1 MFCKEDVEKVRSL
14 KRQVPEARILCGIM
28 PLISKRNAL
37 FMKNEMVGIN
47 VPDDI
52 IDRYDENMTKEQG
65 ESVGIAIAKEI
76 MAMAAD
82 FADGF
87 YFSLP
92 FNRVNV
98 LEAVLE
104 GKEF

>member
-1 MFCKEDVEKVRSL
+1 
-14 KRQVPEARILCGIM
+14 M

-37 FMKNEMVGIN
+37 FMKNEMVGIH
-47 VPDDI
+47 VPEDI
-52 IDRYDENMTKEQG
+52 IERYDENMTKEQG
-65 ESVGIAIAKEI
+65 ESVGIAIAKEV
-76 MAMAAD
+76 MELAAD

-98 LEAVLE
+98 LESILE
-104 GKEF
+104 DRVF